1 MLKVKALS
9 HCNLVSVGNWSLQMW
24 PNLTCHVKNSGAI
37 ENWCPQSQDHFFHFP
52 GRETQKM
59 QGLSQGHL
67 TNSDK
72 VQSPE
77 SLTSNLH
84 TKLIFA
90 SFEWRT
96 KHTSNNVK
104 TFLEEYNYNTDLA
117 LEPLK
122 NTQGGKL
129 F

>member
-1 MLKVKALS
+1 M
-9 HCNLVSVGNWSLQMW
+9 SVGNWSLQMW

-37 ENWCPQSQDHFFHFP
+37 ENWCPQSQDHFFRFP